1 MRMNRLLLSMLLA
14 LLSLPA
20 VGQDPQAAAGETVS
34 QPQAQGPYADPL
46 VMRVQEQLNTL
57 GFDAGPPNGEWNERT
72 QAALAQFQLSRTIP
86 AGGQLDERTLGELG
100 VVREG
105 T

>member
-1 MRMNRLLLSMLLA
+1 MKSLLLSALLA
-14 LLSLPA
+14 LLSLPGLA
-20 VGQDPQAAAGETVS
+20 AEPQAAAGESVS
-34 QPQAQGPYADPL
+34 QQSPYADPL

-72 QAALAQFQLSRTIP
+72 QAALAQFQLSRVIP
-86 AGGQLDERTLGELG
+86 AGGQLDELTLGELG

>member
-1 MRMNRLLLSMLLA
+1 MLA
-14 LLSLPA
+14 LVSLPA
-20 VGQDPQAAAGETVS
+20 MAQEPQAAAGETVS
-34 QPQAQGPYADPL
+34 QPQQQGPYADPL
-46 VMRVQEQLNTL
+46 VMRVQEQLNAL

-72 QAALAQFQLSRTIP
+72 QAALAQFQLSRIIP
-86 AGGQLDERTLGELG
+86 AGGQLDDLTLGELG

>member
-1 MRMNRLLLSMLLA
+1 MKSLLLSALLA
-14 LLSLPA
+14 LLSLPGLA
-20 VGQDPQAAAGETVS
+20 AEPQAAAGESVS
-34 QPQAQGPYADPL
+34 QQRGPYADPL
-46 VMRVQEQLNTL
+46 VMRVQEQLNML
-57 GFDAGPPNGEWNERT
+57 GFDAGPASGEWNERT

-86 AGGQLDERTLGELG
+86 AGGQLDELTLGELG